1 VDVAY
6 NTVASFSSMITP
18 PPRPLPHYYYGWVI
32 VGALFSVN
40 VALHASANF
49 TFGVFLKPMS
59 EDLEVSRGAISFLQ
73 TARMLSG
80 GLTAL
85 FIGRLLDRYGARLML
100 PIAAVIVGLAMI
112 SLQWAGDLWAITLLF
127 MVIGGAGLAGPGALM
142 TSVPLAKWF
151 IRKRGL
157 ATAIS
162 AAGLGIGGVAFAPI
176 HQSLI
181 DAFGWRTAWTI
192 SGVILM
198 VIIVPAG
205 LLFLRRSPEDL
216 GLLPDGE
223 QPFEP
228 NEGSPATPASVREE
242 QWTPREALR
251 TATMWKLLLAYLAI
265 SLAMGGFMVHRIPF
279 WEDRGFDR
287 GLIAWSLSLDA
298 LIFSGSI
305 LAAGVLVDR
314 FPVRLVA
321 AVATLFQIGGILFS
335 LAFDSTFGLFATAA
349 SVGLGAG
356 TNAVVQIH
364 IWPTYYGRRFVGAIR
379 GIVVPTT
386 LIGVGFSP
394 PLFGF
399 IFDSTGT
406 YVPALWMG
414 VGLIAL
420 AAALLASAGP
430 PRRAALISITSHP
443 ASTHKVIQD

>member
-1 VDVAY
+1 M
-6 NTVASFSSMITP
+6 TTS
-18 PPRPLPHYYYGWVI
+18 PRRPQPRFYYGWVI

-85 FIGRLLDRYGARLML
+85 FIGRLLDRHGARLML
-100 PIAAVIVGLAMI
+100 PIAAVIIGVAMI
-112 SLQWAGDLWAITLLF
+112 SLRWAGDFWAIVLLF

-151 IRKRGL
+151 IRKRGR
-157 ATAIS
+157 ATAIA

-181 DAFGWRTAWTI
+181 DSFGWRAAWTI
-192 SGVILM
+192 SGVILIA
-198 VIIVPAG
+198 IIVPAG
-205 LLFLRRSPEDL
+205 LLFVRRSPEDH

-223 QPFEP
+223 RPFEP
-228 NEGSPATPASVREE
+228 SEETPTEPVAAREE
-242 QWTPREALR
+242 QWTPREALH
-251 TATMWKLLLAYLAI
+251 TATMWKLLGAYMAI

-287 GLIAWSLSLDA
+287 GLIAWSFSLDA

-335 LAFDSTFGLFATAA
+335 LAFDSTFGLFATAV

-364 IWPTYYGRRFVGAIR
+364 IWPTYYGRRFVGTIR

-394 PLFGF
+394 PLYGF
-399 IFDSTGT
+399 IFDSAGT
-406 YVPALWMG
+406 YVPAFWMG

-420 AAALLASAGP
+420 AAALLASAAP
-430 PRRAALISITSHP
+430 PRRPAPIAATQHP
-443 ASTHKVIQD
+443 APAGAGQE